1 MELLAEQKQLI
12 NTGRQLELDAESLF
26 GAQIAQSV
34 AQNGE
39 IEKEIEDMRNECDA
53 LDIEIRCVRM
63 VITFLDPETG
73 LQALR
78 TLFSLL
84 LLLLLLFLLLVLRF
98 FISQPVVVKLRI
110 HIAQL
115 LSADNVLH
123 AESHRVG
130 FSTLVLIS

>member
-34 AQNGE
+34 ALNGE

-78 TLFSLL
+78 TLFS